1 MFSNTYDFALRLRR
15 SPAVAETLYHV
26 RGMPPIL
33 DGIRPRMKLA
43 LIVYLFALS
52 LAAQT
57 PSPSFEKSVQPFLAN
72 NCYACH
78 NAKVKTADVDLQQ
91 FKTADS
97 LAKEADLWE
106 KAVQKMRTGE
116 MPPKGFPPPKPADV

>member
-1 MFSNTYDFALRLRR
+1 
-15 SPAVAETLYHV
+15 
-26 RGMPPIL
+26 
-33 DGIRPRMKLA
+33 MKNPFVSLLLA
-43 LIVYLFALS
+43 AS

-57 PSPSFEKSVQPFLAN
+57 FPTSFDKSVQPFLAK

-78 NAKVKTADVDLQQ
+78 NSKVKTADVDLQQ

-97 LAKEADLWE
+97 IAKEADLWE

-116 MPPKGFPPPKPADV
+116 MPPKGFPPPKPADVKLVTDWVHQELERAERQVAPDPGRVTARRLN